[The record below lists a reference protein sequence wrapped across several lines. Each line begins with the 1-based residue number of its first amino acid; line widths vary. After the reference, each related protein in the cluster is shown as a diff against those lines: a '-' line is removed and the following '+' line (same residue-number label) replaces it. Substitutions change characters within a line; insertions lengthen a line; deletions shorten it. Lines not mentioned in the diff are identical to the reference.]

1 MNTSFKEWLELQESL
16 PANLAMMLGS
26 MMPSSDVE
34 IKKMPQTVSVMQDR
48 SIQDEFDE
56 MSDRLEFINRN
67 FESFKN
73 QFMISIQNKKIHPV
87 DPFTHIIST
96 DPKQLKKIR
105 NIDILEARLNQ
116 IETLMQVI
124 ESRVEKMKS
133 GLSEPEAKDTDKM
146 IQMATRADNFMKV
159 KGLVDMIYGIVKKYM
174 KPVVSDEKR
183 AATDMYE
190 LMHLDDIAALDLE
203 MVNDW
208 LKDLD

>member
-56 MSDRLEFINRN
+56 MSDRLGFINRN

-203 MVNDW
+203 MVNGW

>member
-1 MNTSFKEWLELQESL
+1 MNTSFKDWLEIQESL

-26 MMPSSDVE
+26 MMPSSDIE
-34 IKKMPQTVSVMQDR
+34 IKKLPQTVSVMQDR
-48 SIQDEFDE
+48 SIQDEFDD
-56 MSDRLEFINRN
+56 MSERLEYINRN

-73 QFMISIQNKKIHPV
+73 QFIISIQNKKIHPV

-105 NIDILEARLNQ
+105 NIHILEARLNQ

-124 ESRVEKMKS
+124 ESKVEKMKS

-146 IQMATRADNFMKV
+146 IQMATRADNFMKA
-159 KGLVDMIYGIVKKYM
+159 KGLVDMIHGIIKKYM

-203 MVNDW
+203 IVNGW